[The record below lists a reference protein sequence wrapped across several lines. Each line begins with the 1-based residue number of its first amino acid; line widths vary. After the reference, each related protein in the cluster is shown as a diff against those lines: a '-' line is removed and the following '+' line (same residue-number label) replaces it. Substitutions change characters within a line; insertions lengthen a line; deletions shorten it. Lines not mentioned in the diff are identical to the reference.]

1 MRLAYHVS
9 RWQHEPCINV
19 SKIGAMQGARARVPV
34 AHADARTRE
43 KMQDIRME
51 CILNS
56 TIL

>member
-1 MRLAYHVS
+1 MTYHVS

-19 SKIGAMQGARARVPV
+19 SKDRAMQGARARVPV
-34 AHADARTRE
+34 SHADARARE
-43 KMQDIRME
+43 KMQDIRMK